1 MHAVVD
7 ILRLVWPFLLA
18 ASVVAL
24 LHAAHLRAE
33 RRRSR
38 DARAPDGGGSSD
50 GIDGAGGARRTRPSA
65 EGDEGGDGGGDGGG
79 VGGGE

>member
-1 MHAVVD
+1 MHAVAD

-24 LHAAHLRAE
+24 LHGAHLRAE

-38 DARAPDGGGSSD
+38 DTSAPDGGGSAD
-50 GIDGAGGARRTRPSA
+50 GIDGAGRARRTRPSA
-65 EGDEGGDGGGDGGG
+65 EGDDGGDGGG